1 MKDQKTFIIISLLE
15 VTVLRSFLA
24 HLWGLLDESMVCGF
38 FTGGLIAWITWGTGS
53 TTYNTLLAIFVGVS
67 TTVFLRSSKEDAA

>member
-1 MKDQKTFIIISLLE
+1 MKYQKTFIIISLLE

-24 HLWGLLDESMVCGF
+24 HLWGLLDESVVCGL
-38 FTGGLIAWITWGTGS
+38 FTGGLIAWGTGS

>member
-38 FTGGLIAWITWGTGS
+38 FTGGLIAWGTGS

-67 TTVFLRSSKEDAA
+67 TTVFLRPSKEDAA